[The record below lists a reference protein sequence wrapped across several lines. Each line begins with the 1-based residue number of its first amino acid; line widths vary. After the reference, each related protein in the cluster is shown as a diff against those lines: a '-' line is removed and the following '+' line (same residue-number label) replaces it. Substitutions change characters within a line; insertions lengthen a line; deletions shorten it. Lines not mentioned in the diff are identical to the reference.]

1 MLAHSP
7 TRSLATCPNPL
18 GSGLRLRGSQAR
30 KNGIEYDVIIDEGSL
45 GLEVVNLMVTGIMP
59 GGQAEAK
66 GVLAGSKILGINGR
80 RCKDDVGFAGLLAM
94 VPRPFKLLL
103 GKVRTPRALAGDVFV
118 LEGTLAKGKRWRA
131 RRAEVDGTTNTLSF
145 SADGSSKKEKKE
157 KKKWLKEPLLLADW
171 DVESPGEELLERHAA
186 FEQREY
192 VGPRIPSAGAL
203 ALTRLTN
210 CCFPCLAS
218 CVAGLCGCYDPRRQH
233 PRAHCR
239 WQWQRKARWTLI
251 AGSRCSK

>member
-145 SADGSSKKEKKE
+145 SADGSSKKEKKGI
-157 KKKWLKEPLLLADW
+157 
-171 DVESPGEELLERHAA
+171 PGMKSL
-186 FEQREY
+186 
-192 VGPRIPSAGAL
+192 RIPSSENMTGFSDTSRPNFSHACHL
-203 ALTRLTN
+203 LNIFLYLSITF
-210 CCFPCLAS
+210 CC
-218 CVAGLCGCYDPRRQH
+218 
-233 PRAHCR
+233 
-239 WQWQRKARWTLI
+239 KA
-251 AGSRCSK
+251 